1 MALRNTKESYGW
13 LAKLLHWV
21 IALLL
26 VGLVYAGLT
35 FNGMERGP
43 DRTEL
48 AALHKSMALLTLLL
62 ITVRLVWKFMNT
74 RPVVPTGTPA
84 WQKTAATLTHW
95 LLYAA
100 VYFQLTAGI
109 LASGQRPIGFFGLFE
124 IPPFLQENEEQH
136 ELFESLHG
144 WGWKILA
151 GLVTLHLLAA
161 LYHHIKLKDD
171 VLRRM
176 TTG

>member
-1 MALRNTKESYGW
+1 MALKNTMESYGW
-13 LAKLLHWV
+13 LAKLLHWG

-35 FNGMERGP
+35 FTGMERGS

-48 AALHKSMALLTLLL
+48 AMLHKSVALLTLLL
-62 ITVRLVWKFMNT
+62 MSIRLVWKLMNP
-74 RPVVPTGTPA
+74 RPAEPAGTPG
-84 WQKTAATLTHW
+84 WQKTAATLTHF

-100 VYFQLTAGI
+100 VYFQLTVGI
-109 LASGQRPIGFFGLFE
+109 LVAGQRPISFFGLFE
-124 IPPFLQENEEQH
+124 IPPFLAENEEQH
-136 ELFESLHG
+136 EFFEELHG

-151 GLVTLHLLAA
+151 GLVTLHVLAA
-161 LYHHIKLKDD
+161 LYHHFKLKDN
-171 VLRRM
+171 VLRRI

>member
-1 MALRNTKESYGW
+1 LKNTAQSYGW

-43 DRTEL
+43 ERTEL

-62 ITVRLVWKFMNT
+62 MSIRLVWKFMNT
-74 RPVVPTGTPA
+74 RPTAPVGTPG
-84 WQKTAATLTHW
+84 WQNTAATLTHW

-100 VYFQLTAGI
+100 VYFQLTVGI
-109 LASGQRPIGFFGLFE
+109 LVSGQRPIGFFGLFE
-124 IPPFLQENEEQH
+124 IPPLLEQNEEQH
-136 ELFESLHG
+136 ELFEGLHA

-151 GLVTLHLLAA
+151 GLVTLHVLAA
-161 LYHHIKLKDD
+161 LYHHVKLKDD
-171 VLRRM
+171 VLRRI

>member
-1 MALRNTKESYGW
+1 MALRNTLESYGW
-13 LAKLLHWV
+13 LAKLLHWA
-21 IALLL
+21 ITLLL
-26 VGLVYAGLT
+26 IGLVYAGLT

-62 ITVRLVWKFMNT
+62 MTVRLVWKFMNP
-74 RPVVPTGTPA
+74 RPADPAGTPA
-84 WQKTAATLTHW
+84 WQETAATLTHW

-109 LASGQRPIGFFGLFE
+109 LVSGQRPISFFGLLE
-124 IPPFLQENEEQH
+124 IPLFLEENKEQH
-136 ELFESLHG
+136 EFFEGLHA

-151 GLVTLHLLAA
+151 GLVILHVLAA

-171 VLRRM
+171 VLRRI

>member
-1 MALRNTKESYGW
+1 MAMRNTKESYGW

-21 IALLL
+21 FALML

-43 DRTEL
+43 DRSEL
-48 AALHKSMALLTLLL
+48 AALHKSVALLALVLM
-62 ITVRLVWKFMNT
+62 TVRLVWKFMNP
-74 RPVVPTGTPA
+74 RPAAPVATPG
-84 WQKTAATLTHW
+84 WQNTAATLTHW
-95 LLYAA
+95 ALYAA
-100 VYFQLTAGI
+100 VYVQLTAGI
-109 LASGQRPIGFFGLFE
+109 LASGERPIGFFGLFE
-124 IPPFLQENEEQH
+124 IPPLLEQNEERH
-136 ELFESLHG
+136 ELFEDIHG

-151 GLVTLHLLAA
+151 GLVTLHVLAA
-161 LYHHIKLKDD
+161 LYHHFKLKDD

>member
-1 MALRNTKESYGW
+1 MKNTTDSYGW

-43 DRTEL
+43 ERTEL
-48 AALHKSMALLTLLL
+48 AALHKSMALLTLALM
-62 ITVRLVWKFMNT
+62 TFRLVWKFMNA
-74 RPVVPTGTPA
+74 RPAKPAGTPA
-84 WQKTAATLTHW
+84 WQYTAATLTHW

-100 VYFQLTAGI
+100 VYFQLTVGI
-109 LASGQRPIGFFGLFE
+109 LVSGQRAVSFFGLFE
-124 IPPFLQENEEQH
+124 IPPLLEQNEEQH
-136 ELFESLHG
+136 ELFEGLHA

-151 GLVTLHLLAA
+151 GLVTLHVLAA
-161 LYHHIKLKDD
+161 LYHHIKLKDN

>member
-1 MALRNTKESYGW
+1 MALKNTVESYGW
-13 LAKLLHWV
+13 LTKLLHWV

-48 AALHKSMALLTLLL
+48 AALHKSMALLMLVLMT
-62 ITVRLVWKFMNT
+62 IRLVWKFMNP
-74 RPVVPTGTPA
+74 RPTEPAGTPA

-100 VYFQLTAGI
+100 VYFQLTVGI
-109 LASGQRPIGFFGLFE
+109 LVSGQRPISFFGLFE
-124 IPPFLQENEEQH
+124 ISPFLEQNEEQH
-136 ELFESLHG
+136 EFFEGLHA

-151 GLVTLHLLAA
+151 GLVTLHVLAA

>member
-1 MALRNTKESYGW
+1 MKNTTENYGW

-21 IALLL
+21 IVLLL
-26 VGLVYAGLT
+26 IGLVYAGLT
-35 FNGMERGP
+35 FTGMERGV

-48 AALHKSMALLTLLL
+48 AGLHKSMALLTLLL
-62 ITVRLVWKFMNT
+62 MTVRLVWKFMNP
-74 RPVVPTGTPA
+74 RPADPAGTPA
-84 WQKTAATLTHW
+84 WQRTAGRLTHG

-109 LASGQRPIGFFGLFE
+109 LVSGQRPISFFGLLE
-124 IPPFLQENEEQH
+124 IPPFLEQNEEQH
-136 ELFESLHG
+136 EFFEGLHG

-151 GLVTLHLLAA
+151 GLVTLHVLAA
-161 LYHHIKLKDD
+161 LYHHFKLKDD
-171 VLRRM
+171 VLRRI

>member
-1 MALRNTKESYGW
+1 MKNTAQSYGW

-43 DRTEL
+43 ERTEL

-62 ITVRLVWKFMNT
+62 MSIRLVWKFMNT
-74 RPVVPTGTPA
+74 RPTAPVGTPG
-84 WQKTAATLTHW
+84 WQNTAATLTHW

-100 VYFQLTAGI
+100 VYFQLTVGI
-109 LASGQRPIGFFGLFE
+109 LVSGQRSIGFFGLFE
-124 IPPFLQENEEQH
+124 IPPLLEQNEEQH
-136 ELFESLHG
+136 ELFEGLHA

-151 GLVTLHLLAA
+151 GLVTLHVLAA
-161 LYHHIKLKDD
+161 LYHHVKLKDD
-171 VLRRM
+171 VLRRI

>member
-1 MALRNTKESYGW
+1 MALRNTKGSYGW

-62 ITVRLVWKFMNT
+62 MTARLVWKFMNP
-74 RPVVPTGTPA
+74 RPADPTGTPV
-84 WQKTAATLTHW
+84 WQNTAATLTHW

-109 LASGQRPIGFFGLFE
+109 LVSGQRAVSFFGLFE
-124 IPPFLQENEEQH
+124 IPPFLEQNEEQH
-136 ELFESLHG
+136 EFFEGLHA

-151 GLVTLHLLAA
+151 GLVTLHVLAA
-161 LYHHIKLKDD
+161 LYHRIKLKDD

>member
-1 MALRNTKESYGW
+1 
-13 LAKLLHWV
+13 
-21 IALLL
+21 LLL

-43 DRTEL
+43 ERTEL

-62 ITVRLVWKFMNT
+62 MTVRLAWKFMNA
-74 RPVVPTGTPA
+74 RPAEPPGTPG
-84 WQKTAATLTHW
+84 WQKSAATLTHW

-109 LASGQRPIGFFGLFE
+109 LVSGQRPIGFFGLFE
-124 IPPFLQENEEQH
+124 IPPLLEQNEEQH
-136 ELFESLHG
+136 ELFEGLHA

-151 GLVTLHLLAA
+151 GLVALHVLAA

-176 TTG
+176 TAG

>member
-1 MALRNTKESYGW
+1 MALKNTTDSYGW
-13 LAKLLHWV
+13 LAKLLHWS
-21 IALLL
+21 ITILL

-62 ITVRLVWKFMNT
+62 MTGRLVWKFAN
-74 RPVVPTGTPA
+74 PSPADPPGTPG
-84 WQKTAATLTHW
+84 WQKSAAKLTHW

-109 LASGQRPIGFFGLFE
+109 LVSGQRPFGFFGLFE
-124 IPPFLQENEEQH
+124 IPALLDQNEEQH
-136 ELFESLHG
+136 ELFEGLHA

-151 GLVTLHLLAA
+151 GLVALHVLAA
-161 LYHHIKLKDD
+161 LYHHFSLKDD
-171 VLRRM
+171 VLKRM
-176 TTG
+176 TRG

>member
-1 MALRNTKESYGW
+1 MKNTTESYGW
-13 LAKLLHWV
+13 LAKLLHWAV
-21 IALLL
+21 AVLL

-48 AALHKSMALLTLLL
+48 AGLHKSMALLTLLL
-62 ITVRLVWKFMNT
+62 MTVRLAWKFMNA
-74 RPVVPTGTPA
+74 RPAEPAATPA
-84 WQKTAATLTHW
+84 WQNTAATLTHW
-95 LLYAA
+95 ALYAA
-100 VYFQLTAGI
+100 VYFQLTVGI
-109 LASGQRPIGFFGLFE
+109 LVSGQRPISFFGLFE
-124 IPPFLQENEEQH
+124 IPAFLEQNEAQH
-136 ELFESLHG
+136 ELFEGLHA

-151 GLVTLHLLAA
+151 GLVSLHVLAA
-161 LYHHIKLKDD
+161 LYHHFKLKDD